1 MTVHDRTRLI
11 GPLSNYVDAANP
23 SARQSA
29 FQAFGHDHKVNALG
43 FQGTLLAL
51 TGSRFVDGI
60 IGIAFL
66 FIEFIGTGFAVL
78 CRLFVAALCLCLR
91 DFVGQLFYSAIEY

>member
-60 IGIAFL
+60 IGGSIL
-66 FIEFIGTGFAVL
+66 FAGVIVL
-78 CRLFVAALCLCLR
+78 LRLFVTALCLLMR
-91 DFVGQLFYSAIEY
+91 GFVGQLFYSAIEY